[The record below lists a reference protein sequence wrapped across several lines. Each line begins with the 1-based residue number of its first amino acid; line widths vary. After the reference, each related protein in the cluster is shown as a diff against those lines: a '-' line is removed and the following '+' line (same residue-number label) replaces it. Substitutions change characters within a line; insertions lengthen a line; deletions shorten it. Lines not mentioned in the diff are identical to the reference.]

1 MRARFNVPER
11 SPLQEKSLHD
21 AEKERVRA
29 IFGSGQPGVMKKRS
43 VVIDGH
49 RTSVSLENA
58 FWNALRLLAL
68 QKGLT
73 VNQLVTQIDR
83 DRDGN
88 LSSAIRVYVLLSHFD
103 DGDGTETTGLA
114 TQSLQ

>member
-1 MRARFNVPER
+1 
-11 SPLQEKSLHD
+11 
-21 AEKERVRA
+21 
-29 IFGSGQPGVMKKRS
+29 MKKRS

-83 DRDGN
+83 NRDGN
-88 LSSAIRVYVLLSHFD
+88 LSSAIRVYVLLVFVFIALAMLVYVLLSHFD
-103 DGDGTETTGLA
+103 DGDGAETAGLA
-114 TQSLQ
+114 PQSLQ

>member
-1 MRARFNVPER
+1 ML
-11 SPLQEKSLHD
+11 SQEAHIRTLLGIG
-21 AEKERVRA
+21 R
-29 IFGSGQPGVMKKRS
+29 PGIMKKRS

-58 FWNALRLLAL
+58 FWSALKTLAA
-68 QKGLT
+68 QNGVT

-88 LSSAIRVYVLLSHFD
+88 LSSAIRVYVLLSQHADSGVLTAQPF
-103 DGDGTETTGLA
+103 
-114 TQSLQ
+114 Q